1 MDWLNNVTSSLLSKD
16 LDGLWVRQKEISN
29 NLSNLETPGYKSRTV
44 SFEDQLQSLM
54 SNSDKTDMEQI
65 NEINKV
71 QPRTTISDDLSMRL
85 DGNNVDVE
93 KENIELARTQINYW
107 YSLRTLSDY
116 FARLKTAIDSKT

>member
-116 FARLKTAIDSKT
+116 FARLKTAIDSKA

>member
-29 NLSNLETPGYKSRTV
+29 NLSNLETPGYKSRNV

-54 SNSDKTDMEQI
+54 SNSYKNDMEQI

-116 FARLKTAIDSKT
+116 FARLKTAIDSKA